1 MPLREN
7 NYIIENDV
15 DEIENEKVTKQMR
28 TASLR
33 NNQLPDNYE
42 IEEDPVPKS
51 EQVANEIYETAKEE
65 GLVSDNG
72 PLGGEGATPEEV
84 IDALINEDMPEGA
97 IKNKEEHEKK
107 KVEEFKKVSA
117 TRELLFSRTQHTVI
131 VPVETVLNGEK
142 VKLEFEVK
150 RLSES
155 ENTHLFNHKLFGKEL
170 KDMTDEEYLSSTRF
184 RSEVLAKAVISPKLT
199 AEEWRTKVDYAM
211 LGAVY
216 EEVNRVL
223 TQADDAT
230 LFQ

>member
-1 MPLREN
+1 MPLKEN
-7 NYIIENDV
+7 NYIIDNDV
-15 DEIENEKVTKQMR
+15 EETENEKVTKQMR

-33 NNQLPDNYE
+33 NSQLPDNYE
-42 IEEDPVPKS
+42 IEDEPLPKNK
-51 EQVANEIYETAKEE
+51 QVANEIYETAKEE

-84 IDALINEDMPEGA
+84 IDALVQEDMPEGA
-97 IKNKEEHEKK
+97 IRNKEEYEEK

-131 VPVETVLNGEK
+131 VPVETVMNGEK
-142 VKLEFEVK
+142 VRLEFEVK
-150 RLSES
+150 RLTES

-170 KDMTDEEYLSSTRF
+170 QDMTDEEYLTSTRF
-184 RSEVLAKAVISPKLT
+184 RSEVLAKAVINPHLT

-216 EEVNRVL
+216 EEVNRIL
-223 TQADDAT
+223 TEADDAT